1 MIYSL
6 QVGFSNLKYLFQKKK
21 PMLHTVIYAA
31 TEGGQISH

>member
-6 QVGFSNLKYLFQKKK
+6 KVGFSGLKYIFQKKN
-21 PMLHTVIYAA
+21 PILHMVIYAA